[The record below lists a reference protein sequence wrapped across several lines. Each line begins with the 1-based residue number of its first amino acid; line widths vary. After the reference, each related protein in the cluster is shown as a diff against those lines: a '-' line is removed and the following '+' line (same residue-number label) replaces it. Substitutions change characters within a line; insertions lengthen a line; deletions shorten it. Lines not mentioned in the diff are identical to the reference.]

1 MNLIKPKKLQQG
13 STISIV
19 APAGNVDK
27 SKLQV
32 GINYLEKQG
41 YKVKLGKNLFNQNK
55 YLAGKDEERAFD
67 INQAFADT
75 ETDAIICARGGYGA
89 IRLLDKLDFT
99 TIRNNPKIFCGY
111 SDITALS
118 AIILKKSGLITFS
131 APMIQSDFSDNEID
145 KFTEANFWETLT
157 SSKITIKPNNPN
169 FYFCGAAQGITFGG
183 NLATLVSL
191 AGIDFIPDEKFILF
205 VEDINEDVYK
215 IDKYFRQLL
224 NIPKFKKNISG
235 IVLGDFIEIDNEI
248 WLDNLFKELA
258 IELQIPVISDYPI
271 SHSRHK
277 ATVPY
282 GANAILNENGILEI
296 IY

>member
-27 SKLQV
+27 NKLQV
-32 GINYLEKQG
+32 GINYLEKLG
-41 YKVKLGKNLFNQNK
+41 YKVKLGKYLFNQNK
-55 YLAGKDEERAFD
+55 YLAGTDEERVFD

-89 IRLLDKLDFT
+89 IRLLDKLDFI
-99 TIRNNPKIFCGY
+99 TIRNSPKIFCGY

-118 AIILKKSGLITFS
+118 AIMLKKTGLITFS
-131 APMIQSDFSDNEID
+131 APMIQSDFSDEEID
-145 KFTEANFWETLT
+145 NFTENNFWKTLT
-157 SSKITIKPNNPN
+157 SDKITIEPNNPK
-169 FYFCGAAQGITFGG
+169 FYSNGTAQGITFGG

-205 VEDINEDVYK
+205 AEDINEEVYK

-224 NIPKFKKNISG
+224 NIQKFRQNISG
-235 IVLGDFIEIDNEI
+235 IALGDFIGIDNEI
-248 WLDNLFKELA
+248 WLDSLFSELA
-258 IELQIPVISDYPI
+258 NELRIPVISGYPI

-282 GANAILNENGILEI
+282 GAKAILNESGAFEI
-296 IY
+296 SC

>member
-13 STISIV
+13 STISII

-27 SKLQV
+27 NKLKF
-32 GINYLEKQG
+32 GIEYLKKLG
-41 YKVKLGKNLFNQNK
+41 YKIKLGKNLFNQNK
-55 YLAGKDEERAFD
+55 YLAGTDEERAFD
-67 INQAFADT
+67 INQAFADS

-89 IRLLDKLDFT
+89 IRLIDKLDFT
-99 TIRNNPKIFCGY
+99 TIKDNPKIFCGY

-118 AIILKKSGLITFS
+118 AVILKNAGLITFS

-145 KFTEANFWETLT
+145 KFTEANFWKALT
-157 SSKITIKPNNPN
+157 SDKITIKPDNPK
-169 FYFCGAAQGITFGG
+169 FYFNGIAQGITFGG
-183 NLATLVSL
+183 NLATLTSL

-205 VEDINEDVYK
+205 AEDINEDVYK

-224 NIPKFKKNISG
+224 NITKFKKNISG
-235 IVLGDFIEIDNEI
+235 VVLGDFIGIDNEI
-248 WLDNLFKELA
+248 WLDILFKEIA
-258 IELQIPVISDYPI
+258 AELQVPVISRYPI
-271 SHSRHK
+271 SHSRTK

-296 IY
+296 SY

>member
-13 STISIV
+13 STISII

-27 SKLQV
+27 NKLKF
-32 GINYLEKQG
+32 GIEYLEKLG

-55 YLAGKDEERAFD
+55 YLAGTDEERAFD
-67 INQAFADT
+67 INQAFADS

-89 IRLLDKLDFT
+89 IRLIDKLDFT
-99 TIRNNPKIFCGY
+99 TIKNNPKIFCGY

-118 AIILKKSGLITFS
+118 AVILKNAGLITFS

-145 KFTEANFWETLT
+145 KFTKANFWKTLT
-157 SSKITIKPNNPN
+157 SDKIKIKPDNPK
-169 FYFCGAAQGITFGG
+169 FYFNGTAQGITFGG
-183 NLATLVSL
+183 NLATLTSL

-205 VEDINEDVYK
+205 AEDINEDVYK

-224 NIPKFKKNISG
+224 NITKFKKNISG
-235 IVLGDFIEIDNEI
+235 VVLGDFIGIDNEI
-248 WLDNLFKELA
+248 WLDNLFKEIA
-258 IELQIPVISDYPI
+258 EELQVPVISGYPI
-271 SHSRHK
+271 SHSRRK

-282 GANAILNENGILEI
+282 GANAILNGNGILEI
-296 IY
+296 SY

>member
-1 MNLIKPKKLQQG
+1 MNLIKPKKLQHG

-27 SKLQV
+27 NKLQV
-32 GINYLEKQG
+32 GINYLEKLG
-41 YKVKLGKNLFNQNK
+41 YKVKLGKYLFNQNK
-55 YLAGKDEERAFD
+55 YLAGTDEERAFD
-67 INQAFADT
+67 INQAFADI

-99 TIRNNPKIFCGY
+99 TIKDNPKVFCGY

-118 AIILKKSGLITFS
+118 AIILKKTGLITFS
-131 APMIQSDFSDNEID
+131 APMIQSDFSDSEID
-145 KFTEANFWETLT
+145 KFTEDKFWKTLT
-157 SSKITIKPNNPN
+157 SNKIVIEPYNAKFYSKGIT
-169 FYFCGAAQGITFGG
+169 QGITFGG

-205 VEDINEDVYK
+205 AEDINEDVYK

-224 NIPKFKKNISG
+224 NIPKFRQNISG
-235 IVLGDFIEIDNEI
+235 IVLGDFIGIDNENWI
-248 WLDNLFKELA
+248 DSLFRELA
-258 IELQIPVISDYPI
+258 RELRIPVISGYPI

-277 ATVPY
+277 ATIPY
-282 GANAILNENGILEI
+282 GAKAILDENGTFEI
-296 IY
+296 SY